1 MLVDTKHGV
10 EKGDLL
16 VGTRSN
22 TVFRKLFGF
31 TTAVDMF
38 DMSVVAA
45 INAHILQ
52 FERAWK
58 ASRHD
63 GELPTGFRFEA
74 YLKVDEPYRL
84 CQIRV
89 GPKHGYRALV
99 MFLDR
104 SSDAYWIYVFKKV
117 KDRQP
122 EDMNRARL
130 LAQRF
135 WHQLKE
141 EK

>member
-1 MLVDTKHGV
+1 M
-10 EKGDLL
+10 
-16 VGTRSN
+16 GTRSN
-22 TVFRKLFGF
+22 TVFRKLSGF
-31 TTAVDMF
+31 TTALDAF
-38 DMSVVAA
+38 DTSVAA
-45 INAHILQ
+45 AITAHILQ

-74 YLKVDEPYRL
+74 YLKVDAPYRL

-99 MFLDR
+99 MFLDS
-104 SSDAYWIYVFKKV
+104 SSDAYWIDIFKKV

-122 EDMNRARL
+122 EDMKRARL
-130 LAQRF
+130 LAQRL
-135 WHQLKE
+135 WDELKRRNDHGTR
-141 EK
+141 

>member
-1 MLVDTKHGV
+1 M
-10 EKGDLL
+10 
-16 VGTRSN
+16 GTRST
-22 TVFRKLFGF
+22 TVFRKLSGF
-31 TTAVDMF
+31 TAALDRF

-45 INAHILQ
+45 LTAHILQ
-52 FERAWK
+52 FERAWR

-63 GELPTGFRFEA
+63 GELPTGFHFEA

-99 MFLDR
+99 MFPDK
-104 SSDAYWIYVFKKV
+104 SSDAYWVHIFKKV

-122 EDMNRARL
+122 EDMKRARL
-130 LAQRF
+130 LSQRL
-135 WHQLKE
+135 WDEIKGRNDYE
-141 EK
+141 SR